1 MLLSLYSKCRQY
13 GFALSWEIRVP
24 ALFYIDIPALIR
36 QKGAKVAQTLVIGR
50 ITADLEMKTSAN
62 GNPYVR
68 FDLVENIGN
77 KENSRPQYFQI
88 CAWSD
93 DAKRIVKARVK
104 KGSLIW
110 VSGSLELETFTKR
123 DGITTDKR
131 LKILLDNWG
140 FIPAHASKERPRS
153 AEQTSPEPP
162 APPKA
167 SEIDGDR
174 EPLPV

>member
-1 MLLSLYSKCRQY
+1 MNQ
-13 GFALSWEIRVP
+13 I
-24 ALFYIDIPALIR
+24 LI
-36 QKGAKVAQTLVIGR
+36 
-50 ITADLEMKTSAN
+50 
-62 GNPYVR
+62 
-68 FDLVENIGN
+68 VE
-77 KENSRPQYFQI
+77 
-88 CAWSD
+88 D
-93 DAKRIVKARVK
+93 DA
-104 KGSLIW
+104 SLQ
-110 VSGSLELETFTKR
+110 EE
-123 DGITTDKR
+123 